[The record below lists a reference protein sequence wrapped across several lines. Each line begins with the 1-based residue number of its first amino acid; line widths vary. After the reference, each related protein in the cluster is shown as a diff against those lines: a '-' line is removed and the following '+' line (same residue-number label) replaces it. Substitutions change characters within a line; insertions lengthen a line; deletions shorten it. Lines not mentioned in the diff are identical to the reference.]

1 MAEVAPARAG
11 LAGKALEP
19 RPPSLAVHLYLFLYN
34 CVATAAWSVV
44 FFLFVQ
50 HVCQKAS
57 WSDFAVPALYR
68 SLEFPLLFAQSMQV
82 MEVLHAAAGIVRSGV
97 MTTLTQVFSRLQL
110 VLFLF
115 RVVPLTH
122 ENAAFCSLITA
133 WCLAELLRYPFF
145 CAQELLLCIHHQETK
160 KAFGDD
166 AATAIVKS
174 KTEAPMILGW
184 LRYSGF
190 TFLYPVGITSEV
202 VCMLSG
208 LSTLQLP
215 RFTHFPS
222 PMPNALN
229 FEVNLHGLY
238 VLILLTYVPGSFLL
252 YSHMLRQRKR
262 HLYGAGTE
270 EKKTQ

>member
-1 MAEVAPARAG
+1 MAEAAPARAS
-11 LAGKALEP
+11 LAGKVPGP

-44 FFLFVQ
+44 FFLFAQ
-50 HVCQKAS
+50 HVCQRAS
-57 WSDFAVPALYR
+57 WTDFAVPALYR

-115 RVVPLTH
+115 RVVPVTH
-122 ENAAFCSLITA
+122 ENAAFCSLIAA

-145 CAQELLLCIHHQETK
+145 CAQELLLCIHHKEAK

-174 KTEAPMILGW
+174 KTEAPMILRW
-184 LRYSGF
+184 LRYSGEASSPFPLLFF
-190 TFLYPVGITSEV
+190 TILFPLSSLLALLLPPCFWCSFSLLAPRSSLLLSV
-202 VCMLSG
+202 VSVRSSLLLSVF
-208 LSTLQLP
+208 SV
-215 RFTHFPS
+215 RS
-222 PMPNALN
+222 
-229 FEVNLHGLY
+229 
-238 VLILLTYVPGSFLL
+238 S
-252 YSHMLRQRKR
+252 
-262 HLYGAGTE
+262 
-270 EKKTQ
+270 